1 MDSLNSSLWGRRLGR
16 AARSFSIA
24 SVAVLAFALWLNA
37 ADSGRFVRATGTI
50 KAVRAVMIQV
60 PRMEGVPKDLTLT
73 RIIKNG
79 SQVHE
84 GDILAEFDPAD
95 EVKALRDAQA
105 KFDDLRHQVEQKIAE
120 HQNNAEKRVAE
131 LKQAEAD
138 LEKASLE
145 IKKGPI
151 LSEIDAEKNRVKLE
165 DAKEHVASLGRSGK
179 AHDISEEAEI
189 RVLELQR
196 DRQQVAVDRATRNSG
211 KMTLRSPLSG
221 MVALDNVWRNDSVGH
236 AQEGDQLWPGSPL
249 LRVFDPSTM
258 EVEVA
263 VGEPDGAVLVPGAKA
278 IIHLDAFPELQ
289 FAAHFSSASPVATG
303 AIGNPIKSF
312 KARFRLEQ
320 GDPHLMPDLSAAVDI
335 ERTP

>member
-1 MDSLNSSLWGRRLGR
+1 MSILVMACAWSLLRLV
-16 AARSFSIA
+16 AAEPG
-24 SVAVLAFALWLNA
+24 N
-37 ADSGRFVRATGTI
+37 FVRSTGTV
-50 KAVRAVMIQV
+50 KAVHSVMVQV

-79 SQVHE
+79 SQVRE
-84 GDILAEFDPAD
+84 GDTLAEFDPTD

-120 HQNNAEKRVAE
+120 HQNNVEKRVSE
-131 LKQAEAD
+131 LKQAQAD
-138 LEKASLE
+138 LDKAALE

-151 LSEIDAEKNRVKLE
+151 LSEIEAEKNRVKLE
-165 DAKEHVASLGRSGK
+165 DAKEHVASLQRSAK
-179 AHDISEEAEI
+179 ARDASEQAEI

-196 DRQQVAVDRATRNSG
+196 DRQQVAVDRASRNSG
-211 KMTLRSPLSG
+211 KMTLRAPLSG
-221 MVALDNVWRNDSVGH
+221 MVALANTWRNDSVGH

-263 VGEPDGAVLVPGAKA
+263 VGEPDGAILVPGVKA
-278 IIHLDAFPELQ
+278 MIRLDAFPDLR

-303 AIGNPIKSF
+303 AIGNPVKSF

-320 GDPHLMPDLSAAVDI
+320 SDPHLLPDLSASVDI
-335 ERTP
+335 ERQP